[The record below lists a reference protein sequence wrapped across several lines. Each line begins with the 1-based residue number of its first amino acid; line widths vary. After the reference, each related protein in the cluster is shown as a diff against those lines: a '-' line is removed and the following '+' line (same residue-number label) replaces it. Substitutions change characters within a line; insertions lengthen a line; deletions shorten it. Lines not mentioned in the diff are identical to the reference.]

1 MLSNTFCSSPW
12 IHLRV
17 LPNGNYNTC
26 RWAANKNVS
35 QNINQISLQEFYN
48 GSEMSELRSELLDG
62 KTPSICASCQYED
75 KHNKLSGRRKQLLK
89 SAVTEADF
97 DLKMRASPHY
107 KHFKYSWENAGKSDY
122 YPVDLQIDLGNICNS
137 ACIMCSPM
145 YSSRLEKDYIKL
157 NSLADDLFEFPV
169 NSQSWTKN
177 PELIDKFVEEIG
189 QIPKL
194 NYIHFLGGE
203 TLYDA
208 AFYAICDKL
217 IEKNLAKDIIVGTT
231 TNATIYNEKI
241 ETYIKSFR
249 QFHLGIS
256 IESVTNLNDYIRY
269 PSKIESVLE
278 IINKFST
285 LRKDN
290 RLFLSLRITPNI
302 FTIYEFDKLARY
314 MIEYNISAESCNI
327 LNRPS
332 VLRMEL
338 MPDDIRQETVER
350 LKAVIDEYN
359 LIKNSNLVNTRSNKT
374 VDQNIANTI
383 IEYYDFIL
391 NYSIPDNA
399 EQERK
404 NLIRFLNS
412 FEHLRNNRIID
423 YAPRYTEFL
432 RNYGYGDKKQATD

>member
-35 QNINQISLQEFYN
+35 QNIKQISLHEFYN
-48 GSEMSELRSELLDG
+48 GTDMSELRNELLDG
-62 KTPSICASCQYED
+62 KTPSICTSCQYED
-75 KHNKLSGRRKQLLK
+75 KHGKLSGRRKQLLK
-89 SAVTEADF
+89 SAVTETDF

-122 YPVDLQIDLGNICNS
+122 HPVDLQIDLGNICNS

-145 YSSRLEKDYIKL
+145 YSSRLESDYDKL
-157 NSLADDLFEFPV
+157 SLLADDLFENPTH
-169 NSQSWTKN
+169 NKSWTRN

-189 QIPKL
+189 QIPNL

-208 AFYAICDKL
+208 AFYKICDKL

-269 PSKIESVLE
+269 PSKIESVLD

-338 MPDDIRQETVER
+338 MPNDIRQETVER
-350 LKAVIDEYN
+350 LKAVINEYK
-359 LIKNSNLVNTRSNKT
+359 LTKNSNLINTRSNKT

-399 EQERK
+399 EKERK

-412 FEHLRNNRIID
+412 FEHLRNNRITD

>member
-1 MLSNTFCSSPW
+1 MLSKTFCSSPW

-17 LPNGNYNTC
+17 LNNGNYNTC
-26 RWAANKNVS
+26 RWAANKTIS
-35 QNINQISLQEFYN
+35 KNIKEISLQEFYN
-48 GSEMSELRSELLDG
+48 GSEMSELRSELLAG
-62 KTPSICASCQYED
+62 KTPTICSSCQYED
-75 KHNKLSGRRKQLLK
+75 KHGKLSGRHKQLLK
-89 SAVTEADF
+89 SAVTEVDF
-97 DLKMRASPHY
+97 DLKMRSSPHY
-107 KHFKYSWENAGKSDY
+107 KHFKYSWENLGKSDY
-122 YPVDLQIDLGNICNS
+122 NPVDLQIDLGNICNS

-145 YSSRLEKDYIKL
+145 YSSRLEKDYTKL
-157 NSLADDLFEFPV
+157 NVLADDLFEKPTY
-169 NSQSWTKN
+169 NQSWTRN
-177 PELIDKFVEEIG
+177 PELIDKFVDELG

-208 AFYAICDKL
+208 AFYKICDKL

-231 TNATIYNEKI
+231 TNGTIYNEKI
-241 ETYIKSFR
+241 ETYIKNFR

-269 PSKIESVLE
+269 PSEIESVLD
-278 IINKFST
+278 IINKFSA
-285 LRKDN
+285 LRKNN

-302 FTIYEFDKLARY
+302 FTIHEFDKLARY

-338 MPDDIRQETVER
+338 MPDDIRQETIAR
-350 LKAVIDEYN
+350 LKLVIDEYN
-359 LIKNSNLVNTRSNKT
+359 LTKDSKLINMRSNET

-383 IEYYDFIL
+383 IEYYDFVA
-391 NYSIPDNA
+391 NYNIPDNV
-399 EQERK
+399 EQDRK

-412 FEHLRNNRIID
+412 FEHLRSNRITD

-432 RNYGYGDKKQATD
+432 KSYGYGDTK